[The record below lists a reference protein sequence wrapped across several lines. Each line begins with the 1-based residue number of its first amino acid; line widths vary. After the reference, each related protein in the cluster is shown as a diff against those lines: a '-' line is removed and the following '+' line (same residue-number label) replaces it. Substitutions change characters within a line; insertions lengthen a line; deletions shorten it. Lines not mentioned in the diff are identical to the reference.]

1 MNSNIVERL
10 MVQYRRKQLK
20 PKTKNQ
26 EEYIRAMV
34 EADVVFCSGPAG
46 SGKTSVAVGLAC
58 QYLIEEKIEKIIIT
72 RPVVESGRGL
82 GYLPGTFQEK
92 IHPYLVP
99 ILEEMQM
106 YLSPAEI
113 KKFMDSNTIEIVPLE
128 YMRGRNFHGCFMI
141 LDEAQN
147 ATTDQIKMFIT
158 RIGRRSKAVINGDVN
173 QTDLPNDI
181 RGGLIN
187 CMNKL
192 DDLNKVAIIELT
204 DDDIIRNKI
213 ISSILSRLN

>member
-1 MNSNIVERL
+1 

-82 GYLPGTFQEK
+82 GYLPGTFKEK

-106 YLSPAEI
+106 YLSPTEI

-128 YMRGRNFHGCFMI
+128 YMRGRNFHSCFMI

-147 ATTDQIKMFIT
+147 ATMDQIKMFIT
-158 RIGRRSKAVINGDVN
+158 RIGRCSKAAINGDVD

-181 RGGLIN
+181 RGGLID
-187 CMNKL
+187 CMDKL
-192 DDLNKVAIIELT
+192 NDLDKIAIIELT

>member
-1 MNSNIVERL
+1 M
-10 MVQYRRKQLK
+10 
-20 PKTKNQ
+20 
-26 EEYIRAMV
+26 
-34 EADVVFCSGPAG
+34 
-46 SGKTSVAVGLAC
+46 
-58 QYLIEEKIEKIIIT
+58 
-72 RPVVESGRGL
+72 VESGRGL

-158 RIGRRSKAVINGDVN
+158 RIGRRSKAVINGDVD

-187 CMNKL
+187 CMSKL
-192 DDLNKVAIIELT
+192 NDLNKVAIIELT

>member
-1 MNSNIVERL
+1 

-113 KKFMDSNTIEIVPLE
+113 KKFIDSNTIEIVPLE

-158 RIGRRSKAVINGDVN
+158 RIGRRSKAIINGDVN

-187 CMNKL
+187 CMDKL
-192 DDLNKVAIIELT
+192 NDLNKVAIIELT
-204 DDDIIRNKI
+204 DADIIRNKI
-213 ISSILSRLN
+213 IGSILSRLN

>member
-1 MNSNIVERL
+1 

>member
-1 MNSNIVERL
+1 
-10 MVQYRRKQLK
+10 
-20 PKTKNQ
+20 
-26 EEYIRAMV
+26 
-34 EADVVFCSGPAG
+34 
-46 SGKTSVAVGLAC
+46 
-58 QYLIEEKIEKIIIT
+58 
-72 RPVVESGRGL
+72 
-82 GYLPGTFQEK
+82 
-92 IHPYLVP
+92 
-99 ILEEMQM
+99 
-106 YLSPAEI
+106 
-113 KKFMDSNTIEIVPLE
+113 
-128 YMRGRNFHGCFMI
+128 MI

>member
-1 MNSNIVERL
+1 

-26 EEYIRAMV
+26 EEYVRAMV

-187 CMNKL
+187 CMSKL
-192 DDLNKVAIIELT
+192 NDLNKVAIIELT

-213 ISSILSRLN
+213 IGSILSRLN